1 MGCLRDNSMMTKD
14 TGGHSF
20 EAFYKRATSPLVV
33 LRLLSEKP
41 MYGYEI
47 TQEMKKRSNGRYT
60 ISILYP
66 VLYRLMEQGYICEDR
81 TEVVGGRARTYYALT
96 TQGKEYFHKT
106 LREYYIISQVFDSLM
121 GGADDEQSE

>member
-1 MGCLRDNSMMTKD
+1 MTKEHS
-14 TGGHSF
+14 GHSF

-47 TQEMKKRSNGRYT
+47 TQEMKKRSDGKYT

-66 VLYRLMEQGYICEDR
+66 VLYRLIEQGYIKEDR
-81 TEVVGGRARTYYALT
+81 TEVVGGRARAYYAITPEGTAYFKMTL
-96 TQGKEYFHKT
+96 KEYYT
-106 LREYYIISQVFDSLM
+106 ISFVFDGLM
-121 GGADDEQSE
+121 GGYADEQDG